1 WGDGTTSASDGQF
14 FQADKRATLAEIN
27 KHYGFHP
34 GVMLMTHQSDQYSSY
49 KITAISP
56 NEHQAPSMLDG
67 LFHHHT
73 DLNIREHYSDTG
85 GYTQHVFAIMH
96 LAGLAY
102 APRIRDLNEK
112 RLHCFDKGA
121 PYPTLAPWIGDKVN
135 LKRPERHWD
144 EILRLEASLITGVA

>member
-1 WGDGTTSASDGQF
+1 
-14 FQADKRATLAEIN
+14 
-27 KHYGFHP
+27 
-34 GVMLMTHQSDQYSSY
+34 
-49 KITAISP
+49 
-56 NEHQAPSMLDG
+56 
-67 LFHHHT
+67 
-73 DLNIREHYSDTG
+73 
-85 GYTQHVFAIMH
+85 MH

-144 EILRLEASLITGVA
+144 EILRLEASLITGGAKPSLVLKRLAAFERKNNLSSAIQDIGQIEQTLYMLTWFQDPVLRHRVFGGMQKVERKHAMARALCIYRHGIIKDLTLEALLN